1 MSYAELWNNRK
12 QAFPNLLFGPDI
24 EDHLT
29 RLNTGN
35 LGTIVGKLARL
46 NAAAAEW
53 RDVGGGAPQWKT
65 KVTDESEPLK
75 NHPKFREERR
85 FRAYDGTR
93 QLFLWHARFGDKGR
107 IHLRFD
113 PSSYKIEI
121 GYIGK
126 HLPLP

>member
-24 EDHLT
+24 EDHLAK
-29 RLNTGN
+29 LNTGD
-35 LGTIVGKLARL
+35 LGTIVGRLASL

-65 KVTDESEPLK
+65 KVTDESKPLK
-75 NHPKFREERR
+75 NHPKLLAERR

-93 QLFLWHARFGDKGR
+93 QLFLWHARFGSSGR
-107 IHLRFD
+107 VHFRFD
-113 PSSYKIEI
+113 PSSYEIEI